1 MTDKL
6 TPLQYAEA
14 VEAAFLAEG
23 IEANLGA
30 YLNADVSIEAV
41 PSEEEEG
48 VVEYLALVVDEV
60 ELFRTGGET
69 PTEAVKEIEKW
80 VLDHLLIDINSDLIA
95 SIVTSTTP
103 AEA

>member
-23 IEANLGA
+23 IETNLGA
-30 YLNADVSIEAV
+30 YLNANVSIEAV
-41 PSEEEEG
+41 PSEEEG
-48 VVEYLALVVDEV
+48 VVDYLALVVDEV
-60 ELFRTGGET
+60 ELFRTGGDT

-80 VLDHLLIDINSDLIA
+80 VLDHLLAGINSDLVF
-95 SIVTSTTP
+95 SIVANTTP

>member
-14 VEAAFLAEG
+14 VEAAFLA
-23 IEANLGA
+23 
-30 YLNADVSIEAV
+30 
-41 PSEEEEG
+41 EG